1 MTLRCIKLHGLSTV
15 CEWSLDIALACW
27 VGYLI
32 VSASWLPIC
41 RTEEDW
47 DPQTEGLD
55 AIVVKRYIPTIF
67 IFLTL
72 DAIDTKE
79 LGYQSS
85 KSQTGMWLDRPRAV
99 PGEKRPHNSN
109 PQNGNR
115 NGGGNNPSGAG
126 GSRNGNNNNRRSNGG
141 RNSNNNNNKGEGSAS
156 GNKQGQQNKTP
167 NKNKN
172 GGQQGNGASSSKSMK
187 IDVPQ
192 QQ

>member
-1 MTLRCIKLHGLSTV
+1 M
-15 CEWSLDIALACW
+15 
-27 VGYLI
+27 
-32 VSASWLPIC
+32 SASWLPFC

-67 IFLTL
+67 ILLTL

-109 PQNGNR
+109 TQNGNR
-115 NGGGNNPSGAG
+115 NGGGNNPSAAG
-126 GSRNGNNNNRRSNGG
+126 GSRNGNNNRRSNGG
-141 RNSNNNNNKGEGSAS
+141 RNSNNNNKGAGIAS
-156 GNKQGQQNKTP
+156 GNKQGQNKTP

-172 GGQQGNGASSSKSMK
+172 SEQQGNGASSSKSMK

-192 QQ
+192 Q

>member
-1 MTLRCIKLHGLSTV
+1 M
-15 CEWSLDIALACW
+15 
-27 VGYLI
+27 
-32 VSASWLPIC
+32 SASWLPFC

-109 PQNGNR
+109 TQNGNR
-115 NGGGNNPSGAG
+115 NGGGNNPSAAG
-126 GSRNGNNNNRRSNGG
+126 GSRNGNNNRRPNGG
-141 RNSNNNNNKGEGSAS
+141 RNNNNNKGAGSAS
-156 GNKQGQQNKTP
+156 GNKQGQNKTP

-172 GGQQGNGASSSKSMK
+172 SEQQGNGASSSKSMK

-192 QQ
+192 Q

>member
-1 MTLRCIKLHGLSTV
+1 M
-15 CEWSLDIALACW
+15 
-27 VGYLI
+27 
-32 VSASWLPIC
+32 SASWLPFC

-55 AIVVKRYIPTIF
+55 AIVVRRYIPTIF

-115 NGGGNNPSGAG
+115 NGGGNNPSAAG

-172 GGQQGNGASSSKSMK
+172 SGQQGNGASSSKSMK

>member
-1 MTLRCIKLHGLSTV
+1 M
-15 CEWSLDIALACW
+15 
-27 VGYLI
+27 
-32 VSASWLPIC
+32 SASWLPFC

-126 GSRNGNNNNRRSNGG
+126 GSRNGNNNRRSNGG
-141 RNSNNNNNKGEGSAS
+141 RNSNNNNKGEGSAS

>member
-1 MTLRCIKLHGLSTV
+1 M
-15 CEWSLDIALACW
+15 
-27 VGYLI
+27 
-32 VSASWLPIC
+32 SASWLPFC

-115 NGGGNNPSGAG
+115 NGGGNNPSAAG
-126 GSRNGNNNNRRSNGG
+126 GSRNGNNNRRSNGG

-172 GGQQGNGASSSKSMK
+172 SGQQGNGASSSKSMK